1 MNIVLAIFGSA
12 GLWAAVVEIIK
23 LIATRKKKPKPI
35 GELVLGL
42 AYMGICTAGREYIE
56 AGEIG
61 FEERENFRKY
71 LFTPYKAAG
80 GNGTAEA
87 IMKQVDALPI
97 KDTEGEYHED

>member
-12 GLWAAVVEIIK
+12 GLWAVVVEIIK
-23 LIATRKKKPKPI
+23 LIAARKKKPNPI

-42 AYMGICTAGREYIE
+42 AYMGICT
-56 AGEIG
+56 

>member
-1 MNIVLAIFGSA
+1 MNIILAIFGSA
-12 GLWAAVVEIIK
+12 GLWTAVVEIIR
-23 LIATRKKKPKPI
+23 LIAARKKPNPI
-35 GELVLGL
+35 NKLVLGL

-56 AGEIG
+56 AGEID

-97 KDTEGEYHED
+97 KNAEGGYHED